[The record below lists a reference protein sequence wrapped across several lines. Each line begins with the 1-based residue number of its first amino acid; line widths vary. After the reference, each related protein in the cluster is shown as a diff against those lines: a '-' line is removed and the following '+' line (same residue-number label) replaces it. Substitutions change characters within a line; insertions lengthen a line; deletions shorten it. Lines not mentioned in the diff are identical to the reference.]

1 MKLVKSAFLA
11 VLLLMAVSPGYAWE
25 PTGHTLITNHA
36 LQLVS
41 PEMKPFYD
49 ANSRYIAAFCTLP
62 DDWRE
67 TYKAEVAPNHF
78 IDLDLLSKPPF
89 TDLILDR
96 AAAEKR
102 FGKAELLK
110 AGVLPWAIEDT
121 FNKLV
126 GAMKGGDSVQIAVQS
141 AILSH
146 YIGDAHVPLHDTK
159 DWDGRT
165 ADEKGVH
172 FRWEQTLLL
181 TWLKPEAVNATA
193 PLKVDGPILK
203 SAVEW
208 CADSF
213 SHCNAI
219 FDADDAARKVDPAL
233 GWRYYESMWKSTGPM
248 MIGQLDHASERL
260 AGAWNAAYIQAGKP
274 KLSDKPAMY
283 FWKE

>member
-1 MKLVKSAFLA
+1 MKLAKAAVLA
-11 VLLLMAVSPGYAWE
+11 VIVLMAVSPAFAWE

-36 LQLVS
+36 LALVT

-67 TYKAEVAPNHF
+67 TYKAEIAPNHF

-89 TDLILDR
+89 ADLIVGR

-110 AGVLPWAIEDT
+110 AGVLPWAIEET
-121 FNKLV
+121 YNKLV
-126 GAMKGGDSVQIAVQS
+126 AAMKSKDSVQIALQS
-141 AILSH
+141 AVLAH

-165 ADEKGVH
+165 PEEKGVH

-181 TWLKPEAVNATA
+181 IALKPEQVNACA
-193 PLKVDGPILK
+193 PAKVDGPILN
-203 SAVEW
+203 SAFAW
-208 CADSF
+208 CIDSW
-213 SHCNAI
+213 SKCNAI
-219 FDADDAARKVDPAL
+219 FDADDAARKIDPVF
-233 GWRYYESMWKSTGPM
+233 GWLYYQSMWSSTGPM
-248 MIGQLDHASERL
+248 MISQLDHASERL
-260 AGAWNAAYIQAGKP
+260 AGAWIAAYNQAGKP

-283 FWKE
+283 FWGK